1 MKKVI
6 SGALAAAI
14 ITSNLP
20 LRVLAEEVNPI
31 VEATDSTVEQEKTR
45 TGYIEVDI
53 NLDMPIENNND
64 SEIAVQLNDSNS
76 IKEMCIRDSHCSV
89 APST

>member
-31 VEATDSTVEQEKTR
+31 VDSTDSKEENTVER

-53 NLDMPIENNND
+53 NLDMPIYKLLLKTF
-64 SEIAVQLNDSNS
+64 QLVLVRNT
-76 IKEMCIRDSHCSV
+76 K
-89 APST
+89 

>member
-20 LRVLAEEVNPI
+20 LRVLAEEINPI
-31 VEATDSTVEQEKTR
+31 VDSTDSTVEQEKTR

-53 NLDMPIENNND
+53 NLDMPIICKENVGIKVTL
-64 SEIAVQLNDSNS
+64 SEAEGLSKESHS
-76 IKEMCIRDSHCSV
+76 IDLGLSK
-89 APST
+89 

>member
-31 VEATDSTVEQEKTR
+31 VDSTDSKEENAVER

-64 SEIAVQLNDSNS
+64 SVTIQRLLFS
-76 IKEMCIRDSHCSV
+76 
-89 APST
+89 

>member
-31 VEATDSTVEQEKTR
+31 VDSTDSKEENTVER

-53 NLDMPIENNND
+53 NLDMPIYNNKDRNN
-64 SEIAVQLNDSNS
+64 LT
-76 IKEMCIRDSHCSV
+76 K
-89 APST
+89 